1 MGAYFF
7 GNNFN
12 NAVLAQKNAPVLTT
26 CPLTD
31 KQKIVNKQLWKE
43 RVIIMLKNPFK
54 QLKKQDY
61 ILWLSSL
68 FVVTVSSLFS
78 GSSSPITIL
87 ATIIGVTALIFTGGG
102 DVWGQIL
109 IIFFSILYA
118 INAYVFRYYG
128 EMITYLG
135 MTLPI
140 SIISTISWLKH
151 PYSSEKN
158 EVKIHKLN
166 KSEIII
172 MILLSIIVTFAFY
185 FILKALNTANLI
197 FSTISITTSFLAAY
211 LSMRRNSWYAIA
223 YAANDIVLIVL
234 WVSASLKDMSYFP
247 MVVCFAVFLIN
258 DFYGF
263 SKWKK
268 REKRQQ
274 AKIFD

>member
-1 MGAYFF
+1 
-7 GNNFN
+7 
-12 NAVLAQKNAPVLTT
+12 
-26 CPLTD
+26 
-31 KQKIVNKQLWKE
+31 
-43 RVIIMLKNPFK
+43 MLKNPFK

-61 ILWLSSL
+61 ILWIASL
-68 FVVTVSSLFS
+68 FVVIISSLLS
-78 GSSSPITIL
+78 GSSSVITIL
-87 ATIIGVTALIFTGGG
+87 ATTLGVTSLIFTAGG

-118 INAYVFRYYG
+118 INSYFFRYYG

-140 SIISTISWLKH
+140 AVVSTISWLKH
-151 PYSSEKN
+151 PFSTEKN
-158 EVKIHKLN
+158 EVKIHKLT
-166 KSEIII
+166 KLETVI
-172 MILLSIIVTFAFY
+172 MWILSVTVTAAFY
-185 FILKALNTANLI
+185 FILKALDTANLI
-197 FSTISITTSFLAAY
+197 VSTVSITTSFLAAY

-223 YAANDIVLIVL
+223 YAANDIVLIIL

-247 MVVCFAVFLIN
+247 MVVCFMVFLIN